1 MPVFQ
6 TFLRRAYIAVAEMT
20 WSTLAAIAAVHMVV
34 AYALFSLCGEDG
46 LVGDVTTYLYFY
58 VTTATTVGYGDLS
71 PSTDG
76 GRLVG
81 AFWMLPGSIALFTA
95 VLGKG
100 IADLSDIWRKRMN
113 GLGDY
118 SQREGHTV
126 VLGWQGVRTRRLI
139 ELLMTDREDGE
150 SIVLVSK
157 AIDQNPMPEQ
167 VDFVRADAL
176 STPRGLERSGIA
188 NARSIVVRG
197 EDDDETLA
205 ATLAVSAAATR
216 AHVVAYFDDERAADL
231 IKRQCPSVEAIGSLS
246 AELLVRSSRDPGASL
261 VADLMFS
268 TNSEDT
274 AFSLQVPKGV
284 EPFTYLAALI
294 GLKRENDLTLIG
306 IGEGAVGEGGAVD
319 LNCPFD
325 RTITAGITLFYIA
338 DERVDPSAIDWDK
351 LSRTASLE
359 AAA

>member
-6 TFLRRAYIAVAEMT
+6 TFLRRAYIAVAELS
-20 WSTLAAIAAVHMVV
+20 WGTLVALAAVHMVV
-34 AYALFSLCGEDG
+34 AYVLFFLSGEEG
-46 LVGDVTTYLYFY
+46 LVGKITTYLYFY

-100 IADLSDIWRKRMN
+100 VTDLGEIWRKRMN

-118 SQREGHTV
+118 SKREGHTV

-139 ELLMTDREDGE
+139 ELLLTDRKDGE

-176 STPRGLERSGIA
+176 STPLGLERSGVA
-188 NARSIVVRG
+188 SARSVVVRG
-197 EDDDETLA
+197 DDDDETLA
-205 ATLAVSAAATR
+205 ATLAVSATATH
-216 AHVVAYFDDERAADL
+216 AHVVAYFDDERAAEL

-274 AFSLQVPKGV
+274 AFSLRVPDGV
-284 EPFTYLAALI
+284 ESFTYLDALI
-294 GLKRENDLTLIG
+294 GLKRANDLTVIG
-306 IGEGAVGEGGAVD
+306 IGEGAVGEGGLVD
-319 LNCPFD
+319 LNCPLD
-325 RTITAGITLFYIA
+325 RPINAGVTLFYIG
-338 DERVDPSAIDWDK
+338 DERVDPSAIDWDAMIRATSK
-351 LSRTASLE
+351 V
-359 AAA
+359 AA